1 MHRILVTGGAGFI
14 GSHTCLV
21 LLRNGYEILVL
32 DSFIN
37 SSHRSLKRIQEIL
50 KNENI
55 DCNNKIKIVKGDLR
69 DIDVIEELFVSAN
82 NEFNPINAVLHFAGL
97 KAVEESFHLALDY
110 WDTNICGTVNL
121 LKVMKKYNCKTI
133 VFSSTAAIYKK
144 FDNSLLT
151 EESDIQ
157 PINPYG
163 ITKYN
168 VEIILKS
175 IFQYDSENWRV
186 ACLRYFNP
194 IGAHESGLLGEFA
207 SGIPNNIFPYINL
220 VALGKIKEIKIFG
233 KNWPTS
239 DGTCIRDYIHVMDL
253 AEGHLEALRYLFKGE
268 SKFLTLNL
276 GTGIGTSVLELIN
289 TFSKVNK
296 VDVPFTF
303 TDKRKGDLCTVIAD
317 NSLAKKLLNWR
328 TKRNL
333 EAMCKDGWHWQVK
346 NPNGY

>member
-21 LLRNGYEILVL
+21 LLRNGYEILIL

-55 DCNNKIKIVKGDLR
+55 DCNNKIKIVEGDLR

-144 FDNSLLT
+144 SDNSLLT
-151 EESDIQ
+151 ENQ
-157 PINPYG
+157 
-163 ITKYN
+163 
-168 VEIILKS
+168 
-175 IFQYDSENWRV
+175 IF
-186 ACLRYFNP
+186 
-194 IGAHESGLLGEFA
+194 
-207 SGIPNNIFPYINL
+207 NL
-220 VALGKIKEIKIFG
+220 
-233 KNWPTS
+233 
-239 DGTCIRDYIHVMDL
+239 
-253 AEGHLEALRYLFKGE
+253 
-268 SKFLTLNL
+268 
-276 GTGIGTSVLELIN
+276 
-289 TFSKVNK
+289 
-296 VDVPFTF
+296 
-303 TDKRKGDLCTVIAD
+303 
-317 NSLAKKLLNWR
+317 
-328 TKRNL
+328 
-333 EAMCKDGWHWQVK
+333 
-346 NPNGY
+346 